1 MPNFRYLWRQLS
13 RTNSYN
19 TLIITLLLV
28 ILYVA
33 LLQII
38 VNVLFQV
45 FNLSSSSPENSE
57 QSVLGQK
64 LHDNIKDK
72 FSDNNNEYA
81 EDEDFDMLDH
91 NNDDYARDVRLLKG
105 NENSNLAQ
113 DQDDEYS
120 EVFKKPWST
129 QDAIIKRTR
138 DCKKYFDNYPVLY
151 FNRII
156 EKYEKKTLKPAYSLA
171 FSHLLHK
178 EIAIYEAFLSIYFR
192 PNDFY
197 CIHVDKESKE
207 KVWKAVEGL
216 VKCYS
221 SKMIHGKIVLL
232 DKKES
237 FKVHWA
243 QDQMLKA
250 DLKCIER
257 LLELRKGSKSPW
269 RYSISMA
276 GSELPLVTY
285 ATLRS
290 RLTNALGND
299 GSSVESF
306 TMPNYQL
313 KRRLSK
319 KAMADCK
326 ICPDEKNTEV
336 RKWKSKTP
344 LQFEFTNPLKTDK
357 KYTMR
362 VYKGLRSVILS
373 YKDADFM
380 VNHPV
385 GKQFYQWIEK
395 SSMTE
400 EHFYSSLIRVKVDSK
415 TSLVTQN
422 TDATREDILHGIQC
436 IRYTHWYYGVRMGG
450 KTYKRKACFGNF
462 IHAICN
468 FNSFDVEKLHEGSE
482 KCLIGNKFGLDVDKM
497 AVVVHWSNLLSKS
510 FEETGKVSRTMSEY
524 SKGNERNF
532 TKHYHKKI
540 KDLVNW

>member
-13 RTNSYN
+13 RANSYN
-19 TLIITLLLV
+19 NLIITLLFV

-45 FNLSSSSPENSE
+45 FNLSSSSPQNREH
-57 QSVLGQK
+57 SVLDKK

-91 NNDDYARDVRLLKG
+91 NNDDYAKDVRLIKG
-105 NENSNLAQ
+105 HEDSDLAQ
-113 DQDDEYS
+113 DPDGEYS
-120 EVFKKPWST
+120 EVSKKPWST

-250 DLKCIER
+250 DIKCIER

-290 RLTNALGND
+290 RLANALGND

-319 KAMADCK
+319 KAMADCT

-468 FNSFDVEKLHEGSE
+468 FNSFDVGKLHEGSE

>member
-45 FNLSSSSPENSE
+45 FSLSSSSPENSE
-57 QSVLGQK
+57 LSVLGKK

-72 FSDNNNEYA
+72 FSDNSNEYA
-81 EDEDFDMLDH
+81 EDEDFDMLDN

-129 QDAIIKRTR
+129 QDAIIKRTK
-138 DCKKYFDNYPVLY
+138 DCKKYFANYPVLY

-269 RYSISMA
+269 KYSISMA

-290 RLTNALGND
+290 RLANALGND

>member
-28 ILYVA
+28 LLYVA

-45 FNLSSSSPENSE
+45 FNLSSSSPENRE
-57 QSVLGQK
+57 QSVLGKK

-91 NNDDYARDVRLLKG
+91 NNDDYAKDVRLIKG
-105 NENSNLAQ
+105 HEDSDLAQ
-113 DQDDEYS
+113 DHDVEYS
-120 EVFKKPWST
+120 EVSKKPWST

-319 KAMADCK
+319 KAMADCT

>member
-13 RTNSYN
+13 RANSYN
-19 TLIITLLLV
+19 NLIITLLFV

-45 FNLSSSSPENSE
+45 FNLSSSSPENRE
-57 QSVLGQK
+57 HSVLGKK

-91 NNDDYARDVRLLKG
+91 NNDDYARDVRLIKG
-105 NENSNLAQ
+105 HEDSDLAQ
-113 DQDDEYS
+113 DRDAEYS
-120 EVFKKPWST
+120 EVSKKPWST
-129 QDAIIKRTR
+129 QDAIIKRTK

-250 DLKCIER
+250 DIKCIER

-319 KAMADCK
+319 KAMADCT

-468 FNSFDVEKLHEGSE
+468 FNSFDVGKLHEGSE

-510 FEETGKVSRTMSEY
+510 FEETGKFSRTMSEY

>member
-1 MPNFRYLWRQLS
+1 
-13 RTNSYN
+13 
-19 TLIITLLLV
+19 
-28 ILYVA
+28 
-33 LLQII
+33 
-38 VNVLFQV
+38 
-45 FNLSSSSPENSE
+45 
-57 QSVLGQK
+57 
-64 LHDNIKDK
+64 
-72 FSDNNNEYA
+72 
-81 EDEDFDMLDH
+81 
-91 NNDDYARDVRLLKG
+91 
-105 NENSNLAQ
+105 LA
-113 DQDDEYS
+113 
-120 EVFKKPWST
+120 
-129 QDAIIKRTR
+129 
-138 DCKKYFDNYPVLY
+138 
-151 FNRII
+151 
-156 EKYEKKTLKPAYSLA
+156 
-171 FSHLLHK
+171 
-178 EIAIYEAFLSIYFR
+178 
-192 PNDFY
+192 
-197 CIHVDKESKE
+197 
-207 KVWKAVEGL
+207 
-216 VKCYS
+216 
-221 SKMIHGKIVLL
+221 
-232 DKKES
+232 
-237 FKVHWA
+237 
-243 QDQMLKA
+243 
-250 DLKCIER
+250 
-257 LLELRKGSKSPW
+257 
-269 RYSISMA
+269 
-276 GSELPLVTY
+276 
-285 ATLRS
+285 
-290 RLTNALGND
+290 NALGND

>member
-1 MPNFRYLWRQLS
+1 
-13 RTNSYN
+13 
-19 TLIITLLLV
+19 
-28 ILYVA
+28 
-33 LLQII
+33 
-38 VNVLFQV
+38 
-45 FNLSSSSPENSE
+45 
-57 QSVLGQK
+57 
-64 LHDNIKDK
+64 
-72 FSDNNNEYA
+72 
-81 EDEDFDMLDH
+81 
-91 NNDDYARDVRLLKG
+91 
-105 NENSNLAQ
+105 
-113 DQDDEYS
+113 
-120 EVFKKPWST
+120 
-129 QDAIIKRTR
+129 
-138 DCKKYFDNYPVLY
+138 
-151 FNRII
+151 
-156 EKYEKKTLKPAYSLA
+156 
-171 FSHLLHK
+171 
-178 EIAIYEAFLSIYFR
+178 
-192 PNDFY
+192 
-197 CIHVDKESKE
+197 
-207 KVWKAVEGL
+207 
-216 VKCYS
+216 
-221 SKMIHGKIVLL
+221 
-232 DKKES
+232 
-237 FKVHWA
+237 
-243 QDQMLKA
+243 
-250 DLKCIER
+250 
-257 LLELRKGSKSPW
+257 
-269 RYSISMA
+269 
-276 GSELPLVTY
+276 
-285 ATLRS
+285 
-290 RLTNALGND
+290 
-299 GSSVESF
+299 
-306 TMPNYQL
+306 
-313 KRRLSK
+313 
-319 KAMADCK
+319 MADCT

-400 EHFYSSLIRVKVDSK
+400 EHFYSSLIRVKVDSE

-468 FNSFDVEKLHEGSE
+468 FNSFDVGKLHEGSE

-532 TKHYHKKI
+532 TKNYHKKI

>member
-28 ILYVA
+28 LLYVA

-45 FNLSSSSPENSE
+45 FNLSSSSPENRE
-57 QSVLGQK
+57 HSVLEKK

-91 NNDDYARDVRLLKG
+91 NNDDYAKDVRLIKG
-105 NENSNLAQ
+105 HEDSDLAQ
-113 DQDDEYS
+113 DSDGGYS
-120 EVFKKPWST
+120 EVSKKPWST
-129 QDAIIKRTR
+129 QDAIIKRTK
-138 DCKKYFDNYPVLY
+138 DCKTYFDNYPVLY

-250 DLKCIER
+250 DIKCIER

-319 KAMADCK
+319 KAMADCT

-385 GKQFYQWIEK
+385 GKQFFQWIEK

-468 FNSFDVEKLHEGSE
+468 FNSFDVGKLHEGSE

-510 FEETGKVSRTMSEY
+510 FEETGKFSRTMSEY

>member
-57 QSVLGQK
+57 QSVLGKK

-129 QDAIIKRTR
+129 QDAIIKRTK
-138 DCKKYFDNYPVLY
+138 DCKKYFANYPVLY

-290 RLTNALGND
+290 RLANALGND